1 MGRPAR
7 PRVGRLS
14 RMVTAGLDRW
24 SPSRFYRDT
33 ELGLQ
38 VYLAH
43 SEFPNPAHPDLL
55 TRKKMD
61 HPEKEL
67 LKEAKTIA
75 VVGLSANP
83 DRPSYRV
90 SRYLQQQGYKI
101 IPVNPNIKEVLG
113 EKAYPSLK
121 DIPDKVDIVDVFR
134 RSEDIPPIADEA
146 IAIKAKVLWMQEGI
160 VNEPAAKKAEAAGL
174 KVVMDHCIMVSHS
187 QSFGR

>member
-1 MGRPAR
+1 
-7 PRVGRLS
+7 
-14 RMVTAGLDRW
+14 
-24 SPSRFYRDT
+24 
-33 ELGLQ
+33 
-38 VYLAH
+38 
-43 SEFPNPAHPDLL
+43 
-55 TRKKMD
+55 MD

-101 IPVNPNIKEVLG
+101 IPVNPNIREVLG
-113 EKAYPSLK
+113 EKAYPRLK

-160 VNEPAAKKAEAAGL
+160 VNEAAAKKAEAAGL
-174 KVVMDHCIMVSHS
+174 KVVMDHCIMVAHS
-187 QSFGR
+187 QSFG